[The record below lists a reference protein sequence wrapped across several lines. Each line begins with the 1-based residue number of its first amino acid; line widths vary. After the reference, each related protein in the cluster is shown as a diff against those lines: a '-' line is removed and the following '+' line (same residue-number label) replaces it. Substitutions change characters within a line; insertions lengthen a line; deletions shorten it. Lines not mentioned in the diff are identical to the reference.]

1 MVSWKLQCDL
11 PGRFEKK
18 RKMWQSTR
26 MLNKEIHLKKGY
38 FAGTSKHSKDRGT
51 KDGTVAEIKGSV
63 PS

>member
-1 MVSWKLQCDL
+1 
-11 PGRFEKK
+11 
-18 RKMWQSTR
+18 